1 MPLRLRRQCAAL
13 VATLLAGS
21 LILIASPSQAQESAF
36 RTVDLVEVRGLI
48 DPPMAGYLQERLRG
62 AEDDGVH
69 ALIIQLDTPGGLDV
83 AMRDIVQAITNSTV
97 PVVVWIA
104 PRGAQAAS
112 AGTFIAYAGH
122 LTFAA
127 QDTVLGAATPLSLS
141 SQPSPVLERKLTSNA
156 AGYLQE
162 LARTRSR
169 NANWAESAVR
179 DAATIGATK
188 AAEIDVVDGIASTL
202 GDLLETLD
210 SQEVEVTGS
219 EPVVL
224 DTWDEEAQAPNVTI
238 RFQGLGPIERLLH
251 AVTSPE
257 VAFLLLLVGTFGL
270 IFEIYN
276 PGIGLA
282 GILGAVA
289 LILGFYAL
297 SVLPTNWMG
306 VLLIVAAVG
315 LLVIDLHTGGLGVL
329 TVGGFAALVVG
340 GLILF
345 SGAPPA
351 LRLSLWAVAAAVALT
366 ALFFISVMTAALRVR
381 LRRPI
386 SGEEAM
392 VGKIGEA
399 KTDIAPEGTVLSK
412 GTLWRARTMETGIAA
427 GSQVK
432 VMATEGLVLL
442 VEPLHEVEDQEA
454 APSVAAKEER

>member
-1 MPLRLRRQCAAL
+1 
-13 VATLLAGS
+13 
-21 LILIASPSQAQESAF
+21 
-36 RTVDLVEVRGLI
+36 
-48 DPPMAGYLQERLRG
+48 
-62 AEDDGVH
+62 
-69 ALIIQLDTPGGLDV
+69 
-83 AMRDIVQAITNSTV
+83 
-97 PVVVWIA
+97 
-104 PRGAQAAS
+104 
-112 AGTFIAYAGH
+112 
-122 LTFAA
+122 
-127 QDTVLGAATPLSLS
+127 VLGAATPVSLGSELS
-141 SQPSPVLERKLTSNA
+141 PALERKLTNNA

-162 LARTRSR
+162 LAQTRSR
-169 NANWAESAVR
+169 NADWAESAVR
-179 DAATIGATK
+179 DAATIGATE

-202 GDLLETLD
+202 SDLLERLD
-210 SQEVEVTGS
+210 SQRVEVTGS
-219 EPVVL
+219 ELVVL

-257 VAFLLLLVGTFGL
+257 LAFMLLLVGIFGL

-297 SVLPTNWMG
+297 SVLPTNWAG

-315 LLVIDLHTGGLGVL
+315 LLVIDLHTGGLGAL

-351 LRLSLWAVAAAVALT
+351 LRLSLWAVTAAVGLT

-386 SGEEAM
+386 TGEEAM
-392 VGKIGEA
+392 VGILGEA
-399 KTDIAPEGTVLSK
+399 KTDIAPEGTVFSK

-427 GSQVK
+427 GSRVK

-442 VEPLHEVEDQEA
+442 VEPLHEGEDHEA
-454 APSVAAKEER
+454 APSVAAQEAR

>member
-1 MPLRLRRQCAAL
+1 M
-13 VATLLAGS
+13 LLAGS
-21 LILIASPSQAQESAF
+21 LILSASPSQAQETDS

-48 DPPMAGYLQERLRG
+48 DPPMAGYLQERLKG
-62 AEDDGVH
+62 AEHDGIH

-83 AMRDIVQAITNSTV
+83 ATRDIVQAITNSTV
-97 PVVVWIA
+97 PVIVWIA

-122 LTFAA
+122 LSYAA
-127 QDTVLGAATPLSLS
+127 RDTVLGAATPVSLNSELS
-141 SQPSPVLERKLTSNA
+141 PAMERKLISNA
-156 AGYLQE
+156 AGYLRE

-169 NANWAESAVR
+169 NADWAERAVL
-179 DAATIGATK
+179 DAATIGATR

-202 GDLLETLD
+202 GDLLEALD
-210 SQEVEVTGS
+210 SQEVKVTGN
-219 EPVVL
+219 EPIVL
-224 DTWDEEAQAPNVTI
+224 DTWDEEAQAPNVTV
-238 RFQGLGPIERLLH
+238 RFQGLGPLERLLH

-257 VAFLLLLVGTFGL
+257 LAFLLLLVGIFGL

-297 SVLPTNWMG
+297 SVLPTNWTG

-315 LLVIDLHTGGLGVL
+315 LLVVDLHTGGLGVL

-345 SGAPPA
+345 PGAPPA
-351 LRLSLWAVAAAVALT
+351 LELSLWAVAAAVVLT

-386 SGEEAM
+386 TGEEAM
-392 VGKIGEA
+392 VGILGEA
-399 KTDIAPEGTVLSK
+399 KTDIAPEGTVMSK

-442 VEPLHEVEDQEA
+442 VEPLHEGEGQEA